1 MKFLLRTAGVLGAV
15 TNVNHDIYDD
25 GFSLREANKSVVSL
39 FLAEKV
45 NTSGKGGCFTLPL
58 EVIDGVG

>member
-1 MKFLLRTAGVLGAV
+1 MLRTAGALSAV
-15 TNVNHDIYDD
+15 TNVNHDIYADE
-25 GFSLREANKSVVSL
+25 FSLRESNKSIVSL